1 MIQAHSLQFHRFNGH
16 LSAAHPLISL
26 CAPLPANLLG
36 THLWFDSVSVLNLSI
51 VFALHCLQGLF
62 LSGEQAPCNPGVT
75 VPVV

>member
-36 THLWFDSVSVLNLSI
+36 THLWLDSVSVLNLSI